1 MSNTN
6 TLPPVPQR
14 TLRGAN
20 IEQLVGLL
28 QLQHRQKVDVVVPVT
43 TLAMRDGLLQ
53 FPMLDPVVDENGV
66 TAVAG
71 QYRRTDTVDQQL
83 ASLFDI
89 PVRYVRTL
97 AEDYTEL
104 LDTNIN
110 KWAEKEADKKRPRR
124 VLVRMLYGQD
134 PDHPDTN
141 GIVRA
146 ILSDRYGIRDNLD
159 TVLSVLDG
167 LREAGLG
174 ADNIRGADLTDDRLW
189 LRVHAPE
196 LAAHAGELAKGYR
209 SPFNGMEAKDLPLI
223 HAGIVVENSET
234 GGGALKV
241 TPELIMQVCM
251 NGMKINT
258 AAMRRVHLGTKLDEG
273 QITWSAATIDAANE
287 LTKQQVKDAVRS
299 FMTVEFVERTVAQLN
314 QAAGVEIED
323 PTATVEVVA
332 KRLSYS
338 DDVARGILSHFM
350 SSVTPTEDGL
360 KYTAGHVLHAVTSY
374 CQVIEDV
381 DKANEV
387 GATGVEAMMIAAGR
401 A

>member
-1 MSNTN
+1 MSNT
-6 TLPPVPQR
+6 TLPPVPTR

-20 IEQLVGLL
+20 IADLVGLL
-28 QLQHRQKVDVVVPVT
+28 QLQHRQKVDVVVPVS
-43 TLAMRDGLLQ
+43 TLAMRGGLLQ
-53 FPMLDPVVDENGV
+53 FPMLDPVVDESGV
-66 TAVAG
+66 TDIAG

-83 ASLFDI
+83 GQLFDI

-97 AEDYTEL
+97 ADSYTEL
-104 LDTNIN
+104 LDTNVN
-110 KWAEKEADKKRPRR
+110 MWAEKEGESSKPRR

-134 PDHPDTN
+134 DDHPGTN
-141 GIVRA
+141 GLVRA
-146 ILSDRYGIRDNLD
+146 ILSSRYGIRDNLD

-167 LREAGLG
+167 MREGGLG

-196 LAAHAGELAKGYR
+196 LAVNAGNLANGYR
-209 SPFNGMEAKDLPLI
+209 SPFTGQEAKDLPLV
-223 HAGIVVENSET
+223 HAGIIVENSET

-273 QITWSAATIDAANE
+273 QIKWSTATVDAANE
-287 LTKQQVKDAVRS
+287 LTKQQIKDAVSS
-299 FMTVEFVERTVAQLN
+299 FMTKEFVESTVAKLN
-314 QAAGVEIED
+314 EAAGVEIED
-323 PTATVEVVA
+323 PTQTVEVVA
-332 KRLSYS
+332 KKLSYS
-338 DDVARGILSHFM
+338 DEVAKGILGHFM
-350 SSVTPTEDGL
+350 ASVVPTGGGL
-360 KYTAGHVLHAVTSY
+360 KYTAGHMMHAVTSY

-387 GATGVEAMMIAAGR
+387 GATGVEAMLIAAGR
-401 A
+401 